1 MLPTIFSDLPSIEGL
16 LQIKVSGQ
24 SIQTNCTS
32 RGYHNA
38 AVNTTVILCNYQG
51 DTVNNPG
58 EMYDFVFTINFFG
71 NSSSP
76 NPSFIS
82 FYLQDAPP
90 GGSMDS
96 VEDVFLF
103 SKPVIL
109 WPGQQLFGVPMMSSQ
124 RPQSDSGAAL
134 FSIPQYR
141 KIYTWNIESLV
152 PNPSPLAYNNSR
164 ASLRLMMSPIQPK
177 MVFDYEAPASFLGG
191 ISFIGGVWT
200 FVEGTFAATFGT
212 TLFLVLFGI
221 KPLSVYGLVHKFSKD
236 RPVLATI
243 EKAKPL
249 TDAERDQIIQIM
261 REHLLDCDDIPET
274 RPGSSK
280 ENVPPISL

>member
-1 MLPTIFSDLPSIEGL
+1 MRFKLCPTGSHPWTWSAAIGIFFWYILHLPYIYSRIYSKGVAYYLLRPSIHWRAIANQGVWTISTNQWVGVNSL
-16 LQIKVSGQ
+16 LIYWQIESTG
-24 SIQTNCTS
+24 CTS

-90 GGSMDS
+90 GGIMDS

-134 FSIPQYR
+134 FSIPQVLPQR
-141 KIYTWNIESLV
+141 FFTWCFWL
-152 PNPSPLAYNNSR
+152 PL
-164 ASLRLMMSPIQPK
+164 
-177 MVFDYEAPASFLGG
+177 
-191 ISFIGGVWT
+191 
-200 FVEGTFAATFGT
+200 
-212 TLFLVLFGI
+212 
-221 KPLSVYGLVHKFSKD
+221 
-236 RPVLATI
+236 
-243 EKAKPL
+243 
-249 TDAERDQIIQIM
+249 
-261 REHLLDCDDIPET
+261 
-274 RPGSSK
+274 
-280 ENVPPISL
+280 